1 MAVADLRDEADAL
14 EMALRLRLRLRARNR
29 AETGPPRT
37 PLALADRAGFVPD
50 PWQRDVLASDAK
62 RVLLLCSRQSGKST
76 VTSVLGLHAAING
89 GLCLVLSPTERQSV
103 ELLRKAKAS
112 LAALNAQPDRESD
125 TAVEFA
131 NGGRLIALPG
141 AKEGNVRGFSGVD
154 LLILDEASR
163 VPDELYAS
171 VRPMLAVSGGRLV
184 LLSTP
189 FGKRGFFWRAWESEQ
204 DWQRV
209 EVTAY
214 DCPRISAEFL
224 AEERAAMSDLSF
236 RSEYLCEFVDTDES
250 VFASDLVHAALDAD
264 VAPLFAPTG
273 AAA

>member
-1 MAVADLRDEADAL
+1 MAVAELIGEAEAL
-14 EMALRLRLRLRARNR
+14 ELETRLRMRLRAS
-29 AETGPPRT
+29 AKASTATPRT
-37 PLALADRAGFVPD
+37 PLALAARAGFVPD
-50 PWQRDVLASDAK
+50 PWQADVLASSAK
-62 RVLLLCSRQSGKST
+62 RLLLLCSRQAGKST
-76 VTSVLGLHAAING
+76 VTSMLGLHTAMTG

-103 ELLRKAKAS
+103 ELLRKAKDS
-112 LAALNAQPDRESD
+112 LRAINARPARESE
-125 TAVEFA
+125 TTLEFA

-154 LLILDEASR
+154 TLILDEAAR

-204 DWQRV
+204 EWHRV
-209 EVTAY
+209 KVTAA

-224 AEERAAMSDLSF
+224 AEERAAMSELSYK
-236 RSEYLCEFVDTDES
+236 SEYLCEFVDTDES

-264 VAPLFAPTG
+264 LAPLFG